1 MPFRNSSKS
10 NGFAG
15 AGRATTYQAG
25 KSHRRTEEHGDL
37 NTYNRVFQFYNYHA
51 DKDVLLDEMCR
62 GLILSVLRIAGGTVQ
77 DYEEPIAWPSPM
89 YVGREDHAHHS
100 AIVFHMKD
108 NRRHSATFGKTLSTF
123 SGRSL
128 GSASHVPDQYDAD
141 VFATAGTVIPSTVV
155 ALHNGTRMFS
165 LRELAENMGKVFF
178 DWISYTQDFDI
189 TETIVPKGIDLLPS
203 RMQLIK
209 TSMSHTPLTF
219 PSPPVVTGQTAVH
232 EVVYDDIEFGDSKVN
247 VSAYTSVKLHNV
259 TPASGN
265 VLLASDP
272 LGSDNITHVPLKGKM
287 YVFSGPTPKVWD
299 KHRDELQHLM
309 KPAFFRRGR
318 YLLPNSKL
326 HSTQTEEFRTPPR
339 GRFIWSN
346 CVDEH
351 KITMSPGGI
360 QEVKLNYS
368 INTSIKDFW
377 YKYRDDDLSSS
388 KLGKCICIC
397 LEPSMRRTHVNT
409 PKPVVLVKQ
418 QRVLLETGKYSLTE
432 TRTIPVEYQPYEYVK
447 DSYGVTTKQP
457 RPVFTL
463 GDIPTPTPTEV
474 NDATAAGG
482 YEFPGAVPSIPWYV
496 DTLGGMPTLSAT
508 TANPAGG
515 AAFSNV
521 RLMWD
526 KITTAMIDH
535 SDDTKQLQAFVSRG
549 DPLMFNVQI
558 NRTYGAS
565 CSLRNTVRLGMDK
578 SGVKRKYDEKMVNNM
593 GDLNADGLFNDA
605 DWEIARAA
613 GDVFRDHELDSAGQ
627 AGVRTLVLEG
637 DAQNTTISTGG
648 GGSTLS
654 ASAIAAAI
662 TSAMDT
668 DGNAANG
675 VQLDISQLDGII
687 ANGELSVKMESI
699 DATAKATMQNAMQNA
714 LNSAAQINVNNV
726 TSLRDAFGVPMNSN
740 GSVITP
746 GDNAALHIGTAVE
759 YPEGSI
765 LVDGV
770 RMSYKVVK
778 DHLMWEVGVVGVLLA
793 AAEVLMATGSFGL
806 SVLNTIIGGSITADQ
821 LIAAHQPKDVNIV
834 SVKAGVTVPVSLPVA
849 AGVQVPLK
857 VIVQD
862 VDSGI
867 TNTIPV
873 DLADI
878 DAGITNSIPVTGAT
892 AATDA
897 LDAYRGM
904 ILDVD
909 ATQFTIKKPDGTT
922 LYVTAVML
930 DNVSIAPS
938 STTSSVAQTLVGKPV
953 TYGIVGSFT
962 WYWHVDA
969 GPTAVAIASAIAS
982 SGDNTHRGF
991 VVGSNGSTN
1000 SSHTVRSIAGTLS
1013 YSNFVGG
1020 QEISGFWA
1028 TPAHQSTMG
1037 REVVRNPG
1045 TSNQW
1050 LLVPNGLPN

>member
-368 INTSIKDFW
+368 IKTSIKDFW

-463 GDIPTPTPTEV
+463 GDIPTPTGPEV
-474 NDATAAGG
+474 TAATNAGG

-496 DTLGGMPTLSAT
+496 NTLGGMPTLSAT

-515 AAFSNV
+515 AAFTNV

-558 NRTYGAS
+558 NRTYGAT

-593 GDLNADGLFNDA
+593 GDLNADGLFNQA

-648 GGSTLS
+648 GGTGPT
-654 ASAIAAAI
+654 AAQIAAAVS
-662 TSAMDT
+662 SAMDT

-687 ANGELSVKMESI
+687 ANGELKTRVESM

-714 LNSAAQINVNNV
+714 LNSAANIKVNNV
-726 TSLRDAFGVPMNSN
+726 TALRDAFGVPMNHLHQ
-740 GSVITP
+740 VITP
-746 GDNAALHIGTAVE
+746 GDNASLHIGTAVE
-759 YPEGSI
+759 YPEGI
-765 LVDGV
+765 IFIDGV

-778 DHLMWEVGVVGVLLA
+778 DHLMWELGVVGNLLA
-793 AAEVLMATGSFGL
+793 LAEVLMATGSFGL
-806 SVLNTIIGGSITADQ
+806 AALNSIISGSISADQ
-821 LIAAHQPKDVNIV
+821 LIAAHNGVTLGG
-834 SVKAGVTVPVSLPVA
+834 VKAGVTLPVSLPVA

-857 VIVQD
+857 VIVAD

-867 TNTIPV
+867 TNAIPV
-873 DLADI
+873 DATVVGI
-878 DAGITNSIPVTGAT
+878 DSGITNSIPVTGAT

-897 LDAYRGM
+897 LDGYRGM

-909 ATQFTIKKPDGTT
+909 ATQFSIKKPDGTNH
-922 LYVTAVML
+922 YPTAVML
-930 DNVSIAPS
+930 NNVEISPS
-938 STTSSVAQTLVGKPV
+938 SVTTSVAQSLVGREV
-953 TYGIVGSFT
+953 TYGISGSFT
-962 WYWHVDA
+962 WYWHVND
-969 GPTAVAIASAIAS
+969 
-982 SGDNTHRGF
+982 
-991 VVGSNGSTN
+991 
-1000 SSHTVRSIAGTLS
+1000 TV
-1013 YSNFVGG
+1013 
-1020 QEISGFWA
+1020 
-1028 TPAHQSTMG
+1028 TPALTLRGVVVKHGQHATAANNWVVLYEGVEYPGSSIFKPSTGLWLKIAAQYDLMG
-1037 REVVRNPG
+1037 QTVSRWDG
-1045 TSNQW
+1045 TSTSSW
-1050 LLVPNGLPN
+1050 ILIEEP